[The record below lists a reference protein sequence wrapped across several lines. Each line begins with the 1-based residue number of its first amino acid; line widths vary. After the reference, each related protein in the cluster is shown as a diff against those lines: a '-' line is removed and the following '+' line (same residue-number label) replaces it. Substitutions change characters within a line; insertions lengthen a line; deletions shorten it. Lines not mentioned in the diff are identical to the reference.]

1 MSDRPT
7 IITADWVAPMDR
19 PPLRGAAVVVARG
32 RIADVGDAREM
43 SRAYRD
49 ADPVDLGRAVVLPGL
64 VNAHTHLELSTCCC
78 GDPPTGGFADWIAGL
93 RARMGVDENGR
104 TLEQVVTD
112 AVAIGV
118 EQCRHLG
125 VTTVGDITQQ
135 GHHTRPLLRDAQL
148 RCVSYGEALG
158 LALHRPRYEEL
169 LARALDD
176 SQASE
181 TLRIGLTPHAPYTVD
196 LDGYRQCL
204 EIARQR
210 NLPLATHLAET
221 PDEAEFL
228 RHHTG
233 PFRQIWERLGRWAEP
248 VPTFGG
254 EPIEFA
260 HSIGLL
266 AYPTLL
272 AHVNYCDDAGLDLL
286 SRGRASVVYCP
297 RTHAYFG
304 HPPHRWREMLAR
316 GITVAVGTDSCA
328 SAPDLNLVDDLRLLH
343 RLAPDA
349 DPHLL
354 WEMATV
360 RAARAVGMEA
370 EDGTLSPGKAAD
382 CTVFSVQSAD
392 PLREVLRP
400 DVLPQQVWVA
410 GERVI

>member
-7 IITADWVAPMDR
+7 IIAADWVAPMDR

-118 EQCRHLG
+118 EQCRRFG

-135 GHHTRPLLRDAQL
+135 GHLTRPLLRDAQL

-248 VPTFGG
+248 VPTFDG
-254 EPIEFA
+254 EPLHFA
-260 HSIGLL
+260 HAIGLL
-266 AYPTLL
+266 EHPTLL
-272 AHVNYCDDAGLDLL
+272 AHVNYCDDAGLALL
-286 SRGRASVVYCP
+286 AGGRASVVYCP

-304 HPPHRWREMLAR
+304 HPPHRWGEMLAR
-316 GITVAVGTDSCA
+316 GINVAIGTDSCA
-328 SAPDLNLVDDLRLLH
+328 SSPDLNVVEELRVL
-343 RLAPDA
+343 RRVAPDVPA
-349 DPHLL
+349 QGL
-354 WEMATV
+354 WEMITV
-360 RAARAVGMEA
+360 RAARAVALDGHV
-370 EDGTLSPGKAAD
+370 GTLARGKRAD
-382 CTVFSVQSAD
+382 LVAFAVDGDD
-392 PLREVLRP
+392 PLESILREPR
-400 DVLPQQVWVA
+400 LPAHVWFDGRA
-410 GERVI
+410 P